1 MQKQIFIL
9 CRKRILYSAEKSF
22 YTVQTN
28 CFFFFFFEISGS
40 PKKDCYFKKT
50 FEKDFEEKHLKNTFL
65 KKLWKKKNC
74 IIFQGFGFPFKKDFF
89 FKLSLFCQKRQ
100 KRKEKIIFKKLSKDI
115 FLEPFL
121 EKTFYL
127 FQKRTFSK
135 KTF

>member
-9 CRKRILYSAEKSF
+9 CRKQILYSAEKSF

-65 KKLWKKKNC
+65 KKLWKKKIC
-74 IIFQGFGFPFKKDFF
+74 IIF
-89 FKLSLFCQKRQ
+89 
-100 KRKEKIIFKKLSKDI
+100 
-115 FLEPFL
+115 
-121 EKTFYL
+121 
-127 FQKRTFSK
+127 
-135 KTF
+135 